1 MTSSWTKEHNEKT
14 EGYRQISVCLVF
26 ISKDEKLWILVR
38 ISISIE
44 VPQILINISEV
55 EDDQWVDEHT

>member
-1 MTSSWTKEHNEKT
+1 MRKLRATGRFLFGVYQYGQEKW
-14 EGYRQISVCLVF
+14 
-26 ISKDEKLWILVR
+26 WILVR

>member
-14 EGYRQISVCLVF
+14 EGYRQISVWCLSVRTR
-26 ISKDEKLWILVR
+26 EMVRILVR